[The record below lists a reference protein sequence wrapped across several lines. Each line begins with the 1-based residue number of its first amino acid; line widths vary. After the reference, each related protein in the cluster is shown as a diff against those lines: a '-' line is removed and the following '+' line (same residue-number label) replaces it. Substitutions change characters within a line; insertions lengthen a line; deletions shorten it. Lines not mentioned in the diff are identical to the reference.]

1 MYNIYVQT
9 CKCIKNAGHC
19 ILDNLNNSKMK
30 VRNKI
35 KTARKMK
42 RHVVTFP
49 ISFAY
54 KISYSQ
60 RSLTRKQ
67 HTFCNESAVQNC
79 SFSDYLSTDLKTQ
92 SWKKLKR
99 NQQNWEKKSII
110 VEHKNIST
118 LSQKMLKV
126 LVWHIQVKT
135 RLKKHYQI
143 FNSFSICNEI
153 TVQNWVNKEDNTNVK
168 IRAWMLAGLR
178 HNAF

>member
-19 ILDNLNNSKMK
+19 ILDNLNNSEMK

-67 HTFCNESAVQNC
+67 HTFCNQSAVQNC

-99 NQQNWEKKSII
+99 NQQNWEKSQLLLNTKIFQRCRKKCSKFWFDTFKWKQDLRSIT
-110 VEHKNIST
+110 K
-118 LSQKMLKV
+118 
-126 LVWHIQVKT
+126 
-135 RLKKHYQI
+135 Y
-143 FNSFSICNEI
+143 SIHS
-153 TVQNWVNKEDNTNVK
+153 VFAMK
-168 IRAWMLAGLR
+168 
-178 HNAF
+178 